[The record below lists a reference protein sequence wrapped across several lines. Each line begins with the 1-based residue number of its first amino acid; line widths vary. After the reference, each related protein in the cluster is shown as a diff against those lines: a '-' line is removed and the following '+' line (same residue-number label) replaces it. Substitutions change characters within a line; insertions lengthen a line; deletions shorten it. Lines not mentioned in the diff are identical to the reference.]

1 MDRKIYHGGNRIVRK
16 PSFGIGRPYNDF
28 GLGFYCTESPK
39 YAAEWAVRENRNGF
53 VSAYSI
59 DPDGLMTI
67 NLCGPQFNA
76 LHWLSL
82 LLAFREFDLSSDT
95 AHRAREYINKW
106 FSVDYQGCDCI
117 IGYRAD
123 NRLFMFAQ
131 DFLDGKLSYQDLKT
145 SLSGASN
152 RQFVL
157 KSNRAFDRISF
168 AGYSTACAEESFP
181 VGRSRELRAIKKTRD
196 IQNLGGI
203 KATGDINKRK
213 TAEQPVEP
221 VKQLVKPASIE
232 RGLFITDLIEQEV
245 RPYDSRL

>member
-1 MDRKIYHGGNRIVRK
+1 MERKIYHGTDHIVRM
-16 PSFGIGRPYNDF
+16 PVFGAGRQYNDF
-28 GLGFYCTESPK
+28 GLGFYCTESAQ
-39 YAAEWAVRENRNGF
+39 YAAEWAVGRDRNGF

-67 NLCGPQFNA
+67 NLCGPQYNA

-82 LLAFREFDLSSDT
+82 LLTFREFDLSSDT
-95 AHRAREYINKW
+95 AHRAREYISKW

-131 DFLDGKLSYQDLKT
+131 DFLDGKLSYRDLRD
-145 SLSGASN
+145 SLSGDSN

-168 AGYSTACAEESFP
+168 AGYSPACAEESFP
-181 VGRSRELRAIKKTRD
+181 VRRSRELRAIKKM
-196 IQNLGGI
+196 QQ
-203 KATGDINKRK
+203 
-213 TAEQPVEP
+213 AEQR
-221 VKQLVKPASIE
+221 VKPATKESS
-232 RGLFITDLIEQEV
+232 LFITDFIEQEV